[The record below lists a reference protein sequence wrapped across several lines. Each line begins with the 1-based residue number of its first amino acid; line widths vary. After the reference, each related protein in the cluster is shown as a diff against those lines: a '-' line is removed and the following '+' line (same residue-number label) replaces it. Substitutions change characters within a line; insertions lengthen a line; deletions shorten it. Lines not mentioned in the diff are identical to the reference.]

1 MKFLV
6 LFLSLAGAV
15 CAQTKTYDTLPN
27 LPDHY
32 TQRYE
37 LFKKESIIRGG
48 IIMLGNSITEM
59 GDWKKLLK
67 SDSAINRGISGD
79 VTFGVLHRLR
89 EITDRKPAK
98 VFILIGIN
106 DLSRNTPEEVVIEN
120 IFNIV
125 TKIHGQS
132 PQTHIYVQSILPTN
146 ETFKNLIK
154 NFFGK
159 GEFILTI
166 NSQLR
171 KYASQIHY
179 TYIDLHTSFSD
190 NEGRLNAI
198 YSNDGLH
205 LNLKGYEHWVEFL
218 KKEKYL

>member
-179 TYIDLHTSFSD
+179 TYIDLHTAFSD

>member
-1 MKFLV
+1 MKLLV
-6 LFLSLAGAV
+6 LFLGLAV
-15 CAQTKTYDTLPN
+15 SVSAQTTAYDTLPN
-27 LPDHY
+27 LPNHY

-37 LFKKESIIRGG
+37 FFKKEPIVTGG
-48 IIMLGNSITEM
+48 IVMLGNSITEM

-67 SDSAINRGISGD
+67 NDSVINRGISGD

-89 EITDRKPAK
+89 EITDRKPVK

-132 PQTHIYVQSILPTN
+132 PQTRIYVQSILPTN
-146 ETFKNLIK
+146 ETFKNLNKI
-154 NFFGK
+154 FLGK
-159 GEFILTI
+159 AEHILTI
-166 NSQLR
+166 NGQLR

-179 TYIDLHTSFSD
+179 TFIDLHTAFSD